1 MKGSLFK
8 HWKPAF
14 SLWLFALLFAG
25 CILATLY
32 QPALWKYT
40 LSIVLVAHAS
50 LSIAG
55 LIPKSRLLGANITRL
70 PDEAA
75 RNGCV
80 AITLDDG
87 PDPAITPQ
95 VLDILDTYQVRATF
109 FCIGE
114 RAARHPELCREI
126 IRRGHAIENH
136 SQSHPWNFSLM
147 SPWRIHREIQQA
159 QATLSE
165 ISGQTPLFFRPTAGL
180 RNPAL
185 DPILAHC
192 QLRLCSWSR
201 RGFDTRVKD
210 ADAVFKSLTDGL
222 KGGDILLLHDGNS
235 ARDVQNNP
243 VILNVLPRLLEYIT
257 QQKLHPITLRAAM
270 PS

>member
-1 MKGSLFK
+1 MRSLFK
-8 HWKPAF
+8 YWKPAL
-14 SLWLFALLFAG
+14 SIRLFALLFTGAM
-25 CILATLY
+25 LVTLY
-32 QPALWKYT
+32 QPALWGWT
-40 LSIVLVAHAS
+40 LCIVLIAHAS

-55 LIPKSRLLGANITRL
+55 LFPKSQLLGANITHL
-70 PDEAA
+70 SDEAA
-75 RNGCV
+75 LRREI

-87 PDPAITPQ
+87 PDPIVTPQ
-95 VLDILDTYQVRATF
+95 VLDILDKYDCRATF

-114 RAARHPELCREI
+114 RAERHPELCREI

-136 SQSHPWNFSLM
+136 SQSHPWYFSLM
-147 SPWRIHREIQQA
+147 GPWRMHREICQA
-159 QATLSE
+159 QAILSE
-165 ISGQTPLFFRPTAGL
+165 FSGQPPLFFRPTAGL

-201 RGFDTRVKD
+201 RGFDTRVSD
-210 ADAVFKSLTDGL
+210 ADTIFNSLSYGL

-243 VILNVLPRLLEYIT
+243 VILNVLPRLLEHIT
-257 QQKLHPITLRAAM
+257 QQKLHPVILRDAM

>member
-1 MKGSLFK
+1 MNSIFK
-8 HWKPAF
+8 HWKPAL
-14 SLWLFALLFAG
+14 SIWLFALLFAG
-25 CILATLY
+25 AILVTLN
-32 QPALWKYT
+32 QPALWGWT
-40 LSIVLVAHAS
+40 LGIVLIAHAS

-55 LIPKSRLLGANITRL
+55 LFPKSQLLGANITHL

-75 RNGCV
+75 LRREL

-87 PDPAITPQ
+87 PDPIVTPQ
-95 VLDILDTYQVRATF
+95 VLDILDTYQSRATF

-114 RAARHPELCREI
+114 KAACHPELCREI

-136 SQSHPWNFSLM
+136 SQSHPWYFSLM
-147 SPWRIHREIQQA
+147 GPSRMHREIRQA
-159 QATLSE
+159 QNILHE
-165 ISGQTPLFFRPTAGL
+165 ITGQHPLFFRPTAGL

-201 RGFDTRVKD
+201 RGFDTRVRNTD
-210 ADAVFKSLTDGL
+210 AIFNSLTEGL
-222 KGGDILLLHDGNS
+222 KAGEILLLHDGNS
-235 ARDVQNNP
+235 ARDAQNNP
-243 VILNVLPRLLEYIT
+243 VILNVLPRLLEHIA
-257 QQKLHPITLRAAM
+257 QQQLHPVTLRDAM